1 MAPRIAISQ
10 RTKIVA
16 TIGPASES
24 RTMLTRLARAGMD
37 VCRLNMSHG
46 EHAWHARAVR
56 TIRTVSRQTG
66 KPLAILADLQGP
78 KIRAGKLPDGGVEL
92 VAGTSVTFTT
102 ATTAYTRGKIPT
114 TFRYL
119 HRDIKPKHRI
129 LLDDGLLEVVV
140 DRVAGRDIRCTV
152 VTGGMLTSHKGM
164 NLPDT
169 AVAIP
174 ALTAK
179 DRTDAA
185 FAVAQGADWIALSF
199 VRDARDVVQ
208 LRRLIQHM
216 GGRQRIIVKIE
227 KPQAL
232 TNFDAILEAADGV
245 MVARGDLGVEV
256 PAEEV
261 PVHQKTIIEKT
272 RAAGKPVVVAT
283 QMLDS
288 MIRNPRP
295 TRAEVSDVANAIID
309 HTDAIMLSGESATG
323 KYPLE
328 AVMTMA
334 RIAAEIEATALDDV
348 PPLRPHS
355 ATASRGEQGSAGQA
369 LGAVQVW
376 EPSDVVAESA
386 ALIAAHLPDAVG
398 ILVATATGSTARRV
412 ARFRPQAPLFAVTP
426 DPVVQRQL
434 ALSYGVRSLFVPH
447 VADARSFIRRALH
460 ALRLQRLLPARGRL
474 VVVTG
479 DPWGHPGTANRVTIE
494 RVRS

>member
-1 MAPRIAISQ
+1 MAPRIATPQ

-24 RTMLTRLARAGMD
+24 RTMLTKLARAGMD

-56 TIRTVSRQTG
+56 TIRTVARLTG
-66 KPLAILADLQGP
+66 KPLAVLADLQGP
-78 KIRAGKLPDGGVEL
+78 KIRAGKLPEGGVEL

-114 TFRYL
+114 TFRHL

-169 AVAIP
+169 AMAIP

-179 DRTDAA
+179 DRKDAA

-216 GGRQRIIVKIE
+216 GGRQKIIVKIE

-261 PVHQKTIIEKT
+261 PVHQKMIIEKT

-328 AVMTMA
+328 AVATMA
-334 RIAAEIEATALDDV
+334 RIAQEIEATALDDV
-348 PPLRPHS
+348 PPVTM
-355 ATASRGEQGSAGQA
+355 TAGAAPVVWQA
-369 LGAVQVW
+369 
-376 EPSDVVAESA
+376 PDVVAESA

-412 ARFRPQAPLFAVTP
+412 ARFRPQAPLFVVTP
-426 DPVVQRQL
+426 DAVVQRQL
-434 ALSYGVRSLFVPH
+434 ALSYGVRSLCVPH
-447 VADARSFIRRALH
+447 AADARSFIARALR
-460 ALRLQRLLPARGRL
+460 ALRLQRLLPQRGRL

-494 RVRS
+494 KVR

>member
-1 MAPRIAISQ
+1 
-10 RTKIVA
+10 
-16 TIGPASES
+16 
-24 RTMLTRLARAGMD
+24 MLTKLTRAGMD

-46 EHAWHARAVR
+46 EHAWHVRAVR
-56 TIRTVSRQTG
+56 TIRTVARLTG
-66 KPLAILADLQGP
+66 KPLAVLADLQGP

-102 ATTAYTRGKIPT
+102 ATTAYARGKIPT

-140 DRVAGRDIRCTV
+140 ERVTGRDIRCTV
-152 VTGGMLTSHKGM
+152 VTGGILTSHKGM

-179 DRTDAA
+179 DRKDAA

-208 LRRLIQHM
+208 LRRLIQHE
-216 GGRQRIIVKIE
+216 GGLQPHSAKASRGVPKIIVKIE

-232 TNFDAILEAADGV
+232 ANFDAILEAADGV

-261 PVHQKTIIEKT
+261 PVHQKMIIEKT
-272 RAAGKPVVVAT
+272 RAVGKPVVVAT

-328 AVMTMA
+328 AVSTMA
-334 RIAAEIEATALDDV
+334 RIAQEIEATALDDV

-369 LGAVQVW
+369 LGAVRAW
-376 EPSDVVAESA
+376 EPADVVAESA

-412 ARFRPQAPLFAVTP
+412 ARFRPQVPLFAVTP
-426 DPVVQRQL
+426 DAVVQRQL
-434 ALSYGVRSLFVPH
+434 ALSYGVRSLCVPH
-447 VADARSFIRRALH
+447 VADARSFIARALR
-460 ALRLQRLLPARGRL
+460 ALRLQRLLPPRGRL
-474 VVVTG
+474 VVITG

-494 RVRS
+494 RVS